1 VTPYDA
7 APARNI
13 VTLHSP
19 LTTMP
24 LPAALR
30 ELENLSPQQW
40 IERASRTLPRGI
52 LVLVVIAIAWQLVQL
67 TWMILDQTS
76 EAAVIRPA
84 AVVPPPM
91 PTSNATDIQAVIN
104 AHLFGVA
111 QAEPESRPEDAP
123 PIQSNLVLAGLWTDE
138 NDPKQGYAMIGE
150 SPATVKTF
158 AVGATVRPG
167 ITLYA
172 VYVDRA
178 ILDTGGKL
186 ESLVL
191 PRTATPD
198 TAFTPPGGLSASTP
212 GDDLAGNLRR
222 IAETNPSV
230 FAEIVRPQ
238 PVFANGVQ
246 RGYRVY
252 PGRNRQQF
260 AKLGL
265 EPGDLIL
272 TINGTPLDD
281 PQRGMEIFNTMGT
294 SDQVSVT
301 VERGG
306 QMQELTLNT
315 GLISLPGGG
324 ALPGG
329 RVPPPPPS
337 GGVVAPLE

>member
-1 VTPYDA
+1 
-7 APARNI
+7 
-13 VTLHSP
+13 
-19 LTTMP
+19 MP
-24 LPAALR
+24 
-30 ELENLSPQQW
+30 
-40 IERASRTLPRGI
+40 
-52 LVLVVIAIAWQLVQL
+52 
-67 TWMILDQTS
+67 QTN
-76 EAAVIRPA
+76 
-84 AVVPPPM
+84 
-91 PTSNATDIQAVIN
+91 TTDIQAVIN
-104 AHLFGVA
+104 AHLFGIA
-111 QAEPESRPEDAP
+111 NAEPQSRPEDAP
-123 PIQSNLVLAGLWTDE
+123 PIQANLVLAGLWTDE
-138 NDPKQGYAMIGE
+138 NDPKQGYALIGE
-150 SPATVKTF
+150 SASAIKTY

-167 ITLYA
+167 TTLYA
-172 VYVDRA
+172 VYADKA

-191 PRTATPD
+191 PRSATPE
-198 TAFTPPGGLSASTP
+198 TAFAPPVQAGGTP
-212 GDDLAGNLRR
+212 GSQLADNLRR

-281 PQRGMEIFNTMGT
+281 PQRGMEIFNTMGS

-315 GLISLPGGG
+315 GLISVPGGGGAAPGGARPPSLPGGV
-324 ALPGG
+324 A
-329 RVPPPPPS
+329 
-337 GGVVAPLE
+337 APLE

>member
-1 VTPYDA
+1 
-7 APARNI
+7 
-13 VTLHSP
+13 
-19 LTTMP
+19 MP

-30 ELENLSPQQW
+30 EFQNLSPQQW
-40 IERASRTLPRGI
+40 MERASRTLPRGI
-52 LVLVVIAIAWQLVQL
+52 LVVVVIAIAWQLVQL

-76 EAAVIRPA
+76 EAAPIRAA
-84 AVVPPPM
+84 AVAPPPL
-91 PTSNATDIQAVIN
+91 PATNTTDIQAVIN
-104 AHLFGVA
+104 AHLFGA
-111 QAEPESRPEDAP
+111 AEVVQEVRPEDAP
-123 PIQSNLVLAGLWTDE
+123 PIQTNLMLAGLWAYE

-150 SPATVKTF
+150 SAATAKTY

-191 PRTATPD
+191 PRTATPE
-198 TAFTPPGGLSASTP
+198 TAFAPPVQGATP
-212 GDDLAGNLRR
+212 GSQLADNLRR

-281 PQRGMEIFNTMGT
+281 PQRGMEIFNTMGS

-315 GLISLPGGG
+315 GLISVPGGLG
-324 ALPGG
+324 SLPGG
-329 RVPPPPPS
+329 RVPPPPP
-337 GGVVAPLE
+337 GGVAAPLD

>member
-1 VTPYDA
+1 
-7 APARNI
+7 
-13 VTLHSP
+13 
-19 LTTMP
+19 MP

-30 ELENLSPQQW
+30 EFENLSPQQW
-40 IERASRTLPRGI
+40 IDRASRTLPRGI

-76 EAAVIRPA
+76 EAAPVQPA
-84 AVVPPPM
+84 AIAPPPL
-91 PTSNATDIQAVIN
+91 PPSNATDIQTVIN

-111 QAEPESRPEDAP
+111 NVEPEASPENAP
-123 PIQSNLVLAGLWTDE
+123 PIQSNLTLAGLWTDE
-138 NDPKQGYAMIGE
+138 SDPKQGYAMIGE
-150 SPATVKTF
+150 SGAPVKTY

-167 ITLYA
+167 ITLFA

-191 PRTATPD
+191 PRSATPI
-198 TAFTPPGGLSASTP
+198 TAFAPPVQSAATP
-212 GDDLAGNLRR
+212 GTQLADNLKRL
-222 IAETNPSV
+222 AETNPSV

-281 PQRGMEIFNTMGT
+281 PQRGMEIFNTMGS

-315 GLISLPGGG
+315 GLISVPGGG
-324 ALPGG
+324 GNALPGG
-329 RVPPPPPS
+329 RVPPQPP
-337 GGVVAPLE
+337 GGVAAPLE

>member
-1 VTPYDA
+1 
-7 APARNI
+7 
-13 VTLHSP
+13 
-19 LTTMP
+19 MP
-24 LPAALR
+24 LSAALR
-30 ELENLSPQQW
+30 EFENLSPQQW

-76 EAAVIRPA
+76 EAAPIRPV

-123 PIQSNLVLAGLWTDE
+123 PIQSNLMLAGLWTDE

-150 SPATVKTF
+150 SSATVKTY
-158 AVGATVRPG
+158 AVGDTVRPG
-167 ITLYA
+167 ITLHG

-191 PRTATPD
+191 PRTATPE
-198 TAFTPPGGLSASTP
+198 TAFTASAQSTGTPGG
-212 GDDLAGNLRR
+212 DLADNLRR

-238 PVFANGVQ
+238 PVFANGAQ

-281 PQRGMEIFNTMGT
+281 PQRGMEIFSTMGT
-294 SDQVSVT
+294 SDQVNVT

-315 GLISLPGGG
+315 GLLSLPGGG
-324 ALPGG
+324 GGSLPGG

-337 GGVVAPLE
+337 GGVAAPLE

>member
-1 VTPYDA
+1 
-7 APARNI
+7 
-13 VTLHSP
+13 
-19 LTTMP
+19 MP

-30 ELENLSPQQW
+30 EYENLSPQQW

-52 LVLVVIAIAWQLVQL
+52 LVVVVIAIAWQLVQL
-67 TWMILDQTS
+67 TWIILDQTS
-76 EAAVIRPA
+76 EAAPIRPA
-84 AVVPPPM
+84 AVAPPM

-104 AHLFGVA
+104 AHLFGMA

-123 PIQSNLVLAGLWTDE
+123 PIQANLVLAGLWTDE
-138 NDPKQGYAMIGE
+138 NDPKQGYAMIGD
-150 SPATVKTF
+150 SPATVKTY

-191 PRTATPD
+191 PRSATPQ
-198 TAFTPPGGLSASTP
+198 TAFAPVAQGGTP
-212 GDDLAGNLRR
+212 GSQLADNLRR

-281 PQRGMEIFNTMGT
+281 PQRGMEIFNTMGS

-315 GLISLPGGG
+315 GLISVPGGGG

-329 RVPPPPPS
+329 RVPPPPP
-337 GGVVAPLE
+337 GGVAAPLE